1 MKKLLIIMTV
11 ALMSMTSFAQNSIVG
26 TWYAEDAHEG
36 SSSEEGVNVDMSVT
50 AYDEISFSTSTFQR
64 KFSSVMLMDAVKDGK
79 KVPLSLTVKGSMKGT
94 WSLSDGI
101 LTITPDKK
109 AKPDLDVETEGF
121 PGVVKAM
128 LVGMMKKEVKDALVS
143 EERYEVLSLSDTEL
157 KIKNIP
163 DPKSKN
169 QEAPEETVYKRK

>member
-1 MKKLLIIMTV
+1 MKKLFVLITV
-11 ALMSMTSFAQNSIVG
+11 ALMSLTSVAQNSIIG
-26 TWYAEDAHEG
+26 TWYAEESEKDST
-36 SSSEEGVNVDMSVT
+36 SSEGVNVDMSMNAT
-50 AYDEISFSTSTFQR
+50 DEISFSSSTFQR
-64 KFSSVMLMDAVKDGK
+64 KFACAILMDAEKDGK
-79 KVPLSLTVKGSMKGT
+79 RVPLSLTVKGSMKGT
-94 WSLSDGI
+94 WSLADGI

-109 AKPDLDVETEGF
+109 AKPELDVESEGF

-128 LVGMMKKEVKDALVS
+128 VVGMLKKEVKNALVG
-143 EERYEVLSLSDTEL
+143 EEKYEVVSLSATEL